1 MALLATNRFAGDG
14 VTTSYE
20 INFVGKYLDK
30 SHVFAYV
37 EDDVTGARTPVAIT
51 AANWLNDTTLQ
62 GMSAV
67 PVGKTMVIYRNTPA
81 APLVDFVSGAWLTPN
96 ALNTATRQGLFKAVE
111 SSDGGGG
118 TGGPVSWADIQGKPY
133 ASSLVPGIVKVGSG
147 LAISPSGVLSAT
159 GGGGGGSGGGGPASW
174 GAITGTLGDQ
184 ADLVLALAT
193 KANIA
198 DLPPVPTH
206 VSQLTNDSGFVT
218 ASTPVIASE
227 PLTAGD
233 WVSLWDS
240 GGDARVRKSDHASLD
255 KEVDGYVLVG
265 VASGAVAEVFTSGM
279 NTAVA
284 GQQLGPVFAEAAG
297 AGSASVGAGAAFA
310 QRIGTAIRPD
320 AVVFSRGP
328 AVGLF

>member
-1 MALLATNRFAGDG
+1 MIKAKASSIANDSALPGATVKDALEAAGSAG
-14 VTTSYE
+14 
-20 INFVGKYLDK
+20 LDPADRSK
-30 SHVFAYV
+30 LDSI
-37 EDDVTGARTPVAIT
+37 ETGATQNSTDADLRDRATHT
-51 AANWLNDTTLQ
+51 GTQ
-62 GMSAV
+62 
-67 PVGKTMVIYRNTPA
+67 PA
-81 APLVDFVSGAWLTPN
+81 AT
-96 ALNTATRQGLFKAVE
+96 
-111 SSDGGGG
+111 
-118 TGGPVSWADIQGKPY
+118 I
-133 ASSLVPGIVKVGSG
+133 SG
-147 LAISPSGVLSAT
+147 LPQAVGGILQAGSNVTITPSGSQLVISSAG
-159 GGGGGGSGGGGPASW
+159 GGGGGGSTTWGG
-174 GAITGTLGDQ
+174 ITGTLGDQ
-184 ADLVLALAT
+184 ADLAAALNAKANTSALAPVAT
-193 KANIA
+193 AGTYASLTGKPILGTAAASNVGDFATAAQGVKADSAVQPAGLAPYAKTA
-198 DLPPVPTH
+198 DLPAVPTKT
-206 VSQLTNDSGFVT
+206 SELTNDSGFVS

-284 GQQLGPVFAEAAG
+284 GQQLGSVFAAAAG

-328 AVGLF
+328 AVGL